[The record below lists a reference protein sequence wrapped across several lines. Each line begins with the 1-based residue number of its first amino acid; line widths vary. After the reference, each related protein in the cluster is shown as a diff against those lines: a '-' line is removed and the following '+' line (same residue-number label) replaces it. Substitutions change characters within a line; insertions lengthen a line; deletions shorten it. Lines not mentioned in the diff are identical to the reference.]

1 MLIKLIGVYPIY
13 KHVSTQLLGLLEAIQ
28 VQEDMK
34 DVQAMAK
41 RYCTLLKK
49 SEDTLVEESLL
60 QRDILGSKAQ
70 VPAPGTKRQASTA
83 NKQRRSPKVS
93 LARDQE

>member
-1 MLIKLIGVYPIY
+1 MWAA
-13 KHVSTQLLGLLEAIQ
+13 SWAASWTQVNVFAFEGKLGLLPEM
-28 VQEDMK
+28 EDMK

-70 VPAPGTKRQASTA
+70 VPTPGTKRQASTA